1 MSTQRPGLIDTS
13 VIIDWHDPE
22 VIQNL
27 PEVMAISAVTAAA
40 LAAGPRLAADPEE
53 AARRQV
59 RLQEV
64 ESRFEP
70 VPFDAAAAVSYGLV
84 VAAVLEIGR
93 RPRARFADLLIA
105 ATAHSR
111 GYDLYTRNAADFAGL
126 GDLVRVVAT

>member
-1 MSTQRPGLIDTS
+1 MSTGTLGLLDTS
-13 VIIDWHDPE
+13 VVIDWHDPE
-22 VIQNL
+22 VLLRL
-27 PEVMAISAVTAAA
+27 PDEVAISAVTAAE
-40 LAAGPRLAADPEE
+40 LAAGPRLASSPDE

-70 VPFDAAAAVSYGLV
+70 VPFDAEAAISYGLV
-84 VAAVLEIGR
+84 VAAVLDVGR

-111 GYDLYTRNAADFAGL
+111 RYDLYTRNADDFAGL
-126 GDLVRVVAT
+126 GELLRVVAI